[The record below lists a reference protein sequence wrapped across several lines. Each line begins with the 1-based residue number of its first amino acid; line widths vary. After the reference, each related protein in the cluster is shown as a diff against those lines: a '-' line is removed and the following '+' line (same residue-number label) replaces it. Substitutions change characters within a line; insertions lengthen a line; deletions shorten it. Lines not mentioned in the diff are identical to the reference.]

1 MIRVQQTCAFLQF
14 LADEVVARGA
24 VSVVPHEGVRESLG
38 GGGQAGVVVQPPQLH
53 AVLLAEEVVVW
64 LLQHVVVLT
73 PAGEPVC
80 NQTPRSETFRNENTI
95 LKKK

>member
-1 MIRVQQTCAFLQF
+1 MRNLVLTRNERNGRDFVKQCRNDTCAFLQF

-53 AVLLAEEVVVW
+53 AVLLAEEVVVG

-73 PAGEPVC
+73 PAGEPV
-80 NQTPRSETFRNENTI
+80 
-95 LKKK
+95 